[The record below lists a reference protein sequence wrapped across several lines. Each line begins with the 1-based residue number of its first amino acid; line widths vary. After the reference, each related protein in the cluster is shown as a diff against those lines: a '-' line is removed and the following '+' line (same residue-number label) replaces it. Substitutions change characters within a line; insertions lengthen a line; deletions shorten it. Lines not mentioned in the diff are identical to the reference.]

1 MIVDQHEIDATAA
14 VLRAASAFREAADRA
29 PKDSDADRRGFLRG
43 LEAAETIISNAQY
56 LGKGARDPLLD
67 AIRALKTTRQEG

>member
-1 MIVDQHEIDATAA
+1 MNGGLVEAIVEGTQR
-14 VLRAASAFREAADRA
+14 RAEEAE
-29 PKDSDADRRGFLRG
+29 RRGFLRG

-67 AIRALKTTRQEG
+67 AIRALKTTSQEG